1 MELSI
6 KWKMDFELVE
16 DTDGKIERK
25 KLKEPVWVPFDTE
38 DILFHSRTY
47 AIKLFSNG
55 TPVIIKENDNYLVNR
70 RELLEQYRAAS
81 KRVKMIQDCNPSTKS
96 VIDVGFW
103 S

>member
-6 KWKMDFELVE
+6 KWKNDFELIE
-16 DTDGKIERK
+16 DAEGKIERK
-25 KLKEPVWVPFDTE
+25 KLKEPVWVDFDNE

-47 AIKLFSNG
+47 AVKLFSNG
-55 TPVIIKENDNYLVNR
+55 TPVIIRENDRYLVNR
-70 RELLEQYRAAS
+70 RELLEQYKAAG
-81 KRVKMIQDCNPSTKS
+81 KQVKMIQDCEKSQKS